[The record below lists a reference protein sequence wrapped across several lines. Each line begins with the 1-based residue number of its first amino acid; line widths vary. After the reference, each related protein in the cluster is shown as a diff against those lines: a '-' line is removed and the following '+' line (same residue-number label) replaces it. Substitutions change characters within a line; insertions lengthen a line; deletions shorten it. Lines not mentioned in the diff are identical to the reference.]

1 MKNAVSAVDQVSAE
15 LYACLVTSVTSAS
28 DLDLKED
35 SILLC
40 TIEIICALH

>member
-1 MKNAVSAVDQVSAE
+1 MKNAVSAVVQVSTE
-15 LYACLVTSVTSAS
+15 LYACLVTSVTS

-40 TIEIICALH
+40 TIEIICALY